1 MASVW
6 KLPVV
11 FLCQNNQYAEHTTL
25 AAGTSVTSI
34 AERAAGYEMPGV
46 SCDGL
51 DPKMLYQTMDAAVAR
66 ARAGDG
72 HTLVDTHTYRLQGHI
87 SGIMETCSVGNEW
100 VRPCRPRWSLSP

>member
-1 MASVW
+1 MESGW

-51 DPKMLYQTMDAAVAR
+51 DPEMMYQTMAAAVAR

-72 HTLVDTHTYRLQGHI
+72 PTLVEAHTYRLQGHI
-87 SGIMETCSVGNEW
+87 FGRSEERRVGKEGVSTCRSW
-100 VRPCRPRWSLSP
+100 W